1 MRAAVVCA
9 PSNAATYARAPMAD
23 ADAAGAVGGSEEVEG
38 KNGEISEQRQNLTSF
53 LSKVR
58 SRATNLF
65 PEGGGEGTDA
75 TRERLDALLVVL
87 QDRAA
92 DASIDEN
99 ALLSRFREAN
109 PELAN
114 EEGLFNVIGDLSD
127 EIGIGRDELDRI
139 RNSAKAVIAKHK
151 DQATKVLL
159 DAKSLMTELIDSDEA
174 KAVRA
179 QLGEAGGDLVT
190 QMLAKEVRPI
200 LLPAV
205 LRPIAPRRAAPFS
218 PHTHCATRARRCPP
232 AVSPN
237 PSCPPILRVPCVPCV
252 PRVPQSPP
260 ESTHATGAPA
270 HLH

>member
-1 MRAAVVCA
+1 
-9 PSNAATYARAPMAD
+9 MAD

-200 LLPAV
+200 
-205 LRPIAPRRAAPFS
+205 APRRVASHRSPPCCPVLS
-218 PHTHCATRARRCPP
+218 PHTLRYARASLPPRCVSKSV
-232 AVSPN
+232 VSPD
-237 PSCPPILRVPCVPCV
+237 PSCPLRPLRPS
-252 PRVPQSPP
+252 SPP

>member
-1 MRAAVVCA
+1 MYSVLRARR
-9 PSNAATYARAPMAD
+9 YAAPMAD
-23 ADAAGAVGGSEEVEG
+23 ADAAGAAGGSEEVEG
-38 KNGEISEQRQNLTSF
+38 KNVEISMQRQNLTSF

-58 SRATNLF
+58 SRATRLF

-92 DASIDEN
+92 DTSIDEN

-127 EIGIGRDELDRI
+127 EIGIGRDELERI

-174 KAVRA
+174 KTVRA

-200 LLPAV
+200 
-205 LRPIAPRRAAPFS
+205 APRRVAPFS
-218 PHTHCATRARRCPP
+218 PHTPCATRTRRCPP
-232 AVSPN
+232 AVTPN
-237 PSCPPILRVPCVPCV
+237 PSCPPIRRVPCVPR
-252 PRVPQSPP
+252 PLRPLSPP
-260 ESTHATGAPA
+260 TQPA
-270 HLH
+270 QHLH

>member
-1 MRAAVVCA
+1 
-9 PSNAATYARAPMAD
+9 MAD
-23 ADAAGAVGGSEEVEG
+23 ADAAGAAGGSEEVEG
-38 KNGEISEQRQNLTSF
+38 KNVEISMQRQNLTSF

-58 SRATNLF
+58 SRATRLF

-92 DASIDEN
+92 DTSIDEN

-127 EIGIGRDELDRI
+127 EIGIGRDELERI

-174 KAVRA
+174 KTVRA

-200 LLPAV
+200 
-205 LRPIAPRRAAPFS
+205 APRRVAPFS
-218 PHTHCATRARRCPP
+218 PHTPCATRTRRCPP
-232 AVSPN
+232 AVTPN
-237 PSCPPILRVPCVPCV
+237 PSCPPIRRVPCVPR
-252 PRVPQSPP
+252 PLRPLSPP
-260 ESTHATGAPA
+260 TQPA
-270 HLH
+270 QHLH

>member
-1 MRAAVVCA
+1 
-9 PSNAATYARAPMAD
+9 MAD

-200 LLPAV
+200 
-205 LRPIAPRRAAPFS
+205 APRRVASHRSPPCCPVLS
-218 PHTHCATRARRCPP
+218 PHPLRYCSNRTRARRCPP
-232 AVSPN
+232 RRVPKSFVSPN
-237 PSCPPILRVPCVPCV
+237 PSCPPILRVPCVPGV
-252 PRVPQSPP
+252 PIVPQSPP
-260 ESTHATGAPA
+260 TQPA
-270 HLH
+270 HPHTSTSTD